1 MNPIE
6 RIIEAAKDNK
16 LTILKNLSTNNPDID
31 TFREMINDLKESGEF
46 KYLCGVQKGHL
57 KTGLD
62 RLCDGDHII
71 NELSKTEDLKPTG
84 PYILLSEDYGTGLL
98 NHADQWTVLHI
109 NFGGTCEW
117 SFYDDP
123 QAHPYMSIYLE
134 PGDGLWMPYD
144 MYHSTKSLDVPR
156 YGMAITFHSLG
167 QGVL

>member
-98 NHADQWTVLHI
+98 NHADQWTV
-109 NFGGTCEW
+109 
-117 SFYDDP
+117 
-123 QAHPYMSIYLE
+123 
-134 PGDGLWMPYD
+134 
-144 MYHSTKSLDVPR
+144 
-156 YGMAITFHSLG
+156 
-167 QGVL
+167 